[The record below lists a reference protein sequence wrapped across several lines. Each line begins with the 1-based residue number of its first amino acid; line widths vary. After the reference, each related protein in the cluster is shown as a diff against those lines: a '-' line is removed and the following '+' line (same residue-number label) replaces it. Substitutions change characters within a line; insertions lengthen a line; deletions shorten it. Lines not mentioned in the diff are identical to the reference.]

1 MLSAVQNGDL
11 FEMWSYEEFVCIKRK
26 IELKT
31 SIWFKKINKEDT
43 SNRRMGK
50 ILNSEIQILSQY
62 MRNDEYH

>member
-31 SIWFKKINKEDT
+31 SI
-43 SNRRMGK
+43 
-50 ILNSEIQILSQY
+50 
-62 MRNDEYH
+62 